1 MNYVIDNLN
10 TVSEDLF
17 VFILSFNTGDEIKK
31 MCDELPW
38 FLQRMENIKV
48 WKEDYLFECKVDI
61 SEETAA
67 FFLLHEIHWKQTK
80 NYVKELIDDENELYG
95 TETCTE
101 TYKDG
106 VLHSFDDKYAAKRT
120 TTYPDYYSMTVISW
134 YENGLLHRDN
144 KQPAYLCGSERRYY
158 YKGGLYE
165 MFKGQSQTIPNMTY
179 GQEMEIVE
187 THAKLRDLGILH
199 LYWPIERTHH
209 EFYHGYD
216 WAYLKDL

>member
-1 MNYVIDNLN
+1 M
-10 TVSEDLF
+10 
-17 VFILSFNTGDEIKK
+17 
-31 MCDELPW
+31 
-38 FLQRMENIKV
+38 
-48 WKEDYLFECKVDI
+48 
-61 SEETAA
+61 
-67 FFLLHEIHWKQTK
+67 HEIHWKQTK

-95 TETCTE
+95 TETCIE

-120 TTYPDYYSMTVISW
+120 TTYPHYSMTIISW

-158 YKGGLYE
+158 YKGGLYV
-165 MFKGQSQTIPNMTY
+165 MFTGRDQTIPDMTY
-179 GQEMEIVE
+179 GQEMEIAE
-187 THAKLRDLGILH
+187 THAKLRDLGILR
-199 LYWPIERTHH
+199 LYWPIYRTQH